1 MTDADDARSEPGEE
15 TSQEQQIMSESDC
28 QAGATPAVGY
38 TGDYFVRLADYAEGL
53 NELIRRSP
61 LPGDVAYYLYTGT
74 IIE

>member
-15 TSQEQQIMSESDC
+15 TSQEQPIMSESDR

-38 TGDYFVRLADYAEGL
+38 KGDYFVRLSDFAGAL
-53 NELIRRSP
+53 NELIKRSP
-61 LPGDVAYYLYTGT
+61 LPGDVAYYLYTGV